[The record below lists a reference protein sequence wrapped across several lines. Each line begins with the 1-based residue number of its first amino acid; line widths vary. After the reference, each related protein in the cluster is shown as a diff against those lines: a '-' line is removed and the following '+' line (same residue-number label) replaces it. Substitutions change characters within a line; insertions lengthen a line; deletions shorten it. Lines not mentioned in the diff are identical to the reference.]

1 MAEYGLKEGELSSG
15 VRAFHNFRLRLGVSL
30 AAFFE
35 FQGLTIFDLLF
46 SSTVL
51 MGVTPMAFLL
61 LTTPYLTINTLTSIL
76 ITCLYFD
83 YVNRR
88 PSWGSPTMVG

>member
-15 VRAFHNFRLRLGVSL
+15 VRAFHNSRLRLGVSL
-30 AAFFE
+30 VAFFE
-35 FQGLTIFDLLF
+35 FPGLTIFDLLF
-46 SSTVL
+46 STVL
-51 MGVTPMAFLL
+51 MGFTPMAFLL